1 MTKQLFFDYVCVP
14 SREVVSYQFK
24 LLSHGSRV
32 RFQPNSRGLPALGHV
47 HVSDSTQ
54 VGSADLNLN
63 LNLKRQHRDG
73 AAALLDALELV
84 VGTV

>member
-32 RFQPNSRGLPALGHV
+32 RFRPHSRGLPALDHV

-54 VGSADLNLN
+54 VGSADLN